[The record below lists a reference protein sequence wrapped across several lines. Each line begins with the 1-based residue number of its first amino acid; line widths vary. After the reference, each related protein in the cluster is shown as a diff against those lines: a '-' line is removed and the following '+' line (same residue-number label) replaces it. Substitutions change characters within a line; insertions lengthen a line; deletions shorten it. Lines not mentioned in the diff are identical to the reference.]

1 MSEICLEIQFQL
13 TSYNSYMGKV
23 KSGKDQKNVICYD
36 QYFKKKKSNFIT
48 TNKRSFQHLYLN
60 KFFSLFF
67 KDNPTLRKNVSCLI
81 NCRY

>member
-36 QYFKKKKSNFIT
+36 QYFKKKKVISLLPTKGAFNIYTSINSFHYFLKIT
-48 TNKRSFQHLYLN
+48 PLLEKM
-60 KFFSLFF
+60 SL
-67 KDNPTLRKNVSCLI
+67 VS
-81 NCRY
+81 